1 MRSGAEGSRP
11 KDKTMDW
18 DNATFWWVLAG
29 VLVAVELMTGSFYLL
44 MLALGAAAA
53 ALAAHL
59 GASQPAQWTAAA
71 LVGGGATVLWHF
83 KRKRTNDVGD
93 RLASR
98 DVSLDVGEIVT
109 VQAWQSDGS
118 SEVQFRGS
126 TWQARFEGPG
136 TPTPGL
142 HTIVALQGNRLMLA
156 PKKT

>member
-1 MRSGAEGSRP
+1 MA
-11 KDKTMDW
+11 W

-29 VLVAVELMTGSFYLL
+29 VLVAIELVTGSFYLL

-53 ALAAHL
+53 AVAAHL
-59 GASQPAQWTAAA
+59 GASHAAQWLAAA

-93 RLASR
+93 RLATR
-98 DVSLDVGEIVT
+98 DVSLDVGEQVT
-109 VQAWQSDGS
+109 VHAWQSDGS

-126 TWQARFEGPG
+126 TWQVRFEGPG
-136 TPTPGL
+136 TPAPGL

-156 PKKT
+156 PAKQQTAATA